1 MRKPDTQTAIHQI
14 NRALLILLLLASGLW
29 APSFA
34 VAQSKQESPLDTQ
47 LLPIGELFS
56 LIIRADGESDPP
68 ARITAKSLPNNA
80 VLLRNLDGSRTFMW
94 IPQKEDI
101 GDKTIE
107 VTVTDAQD
115 SAIAATYPIHF
126 EVVDQLVG
134 TASSKEEVTP
144 NTTASGEPE
153 ATNDNT
159 DTEAA
164 AEPDTKPTAESVAES
179 VAAPDTESVA
189 EPDTKPTAE
198 SVAESVAAPD
208 TESVAETVTES
219 VAETVTESVAETV
232 TESVAAPV
240 TESVAETLAAPDTE
254 SDTESVMEPDTV
266 AATEPETETV
276 AEPDAETALQ
286 PEAVP
291 AVETESNVTV
301 ESADTIAEATA
312 NTTVTDAVGSAA
324 AATALEG
331 DETEEQQLPPPQ
343 LNVPSQ
349 AITASIYKELRIVIN
364 HSDLSGTPA
373 NLTALNMPK
382 KARLEPTAEGH
393 VIEWTPDVYDIGETA
408 IILIATDKQS
418 SDLRTSRRLNISVS
432 R

>member
-164 AEPDTKPTAESVAES
+164 
-179 VAAPDTESVA
+179 A

>member
-179 VAAPDTESVA
+179 VAAPD
-189 EPDTKPTAE
+189 
-198 SVAESVAAPD
+198 
-208 TESVAETVTES
+208 TES

>member
-101 GDKTIE
+101 GEKTIE

-189 EPDTKPTAE
+189 E
-198 SVAESVAAPD
+198 
-208 TESVAETVTES
+208 TVTES
-219 VAETVTESVAETV
+219 VAETVTESVAE
-232 TESVAAPV
+232 P
-240 TESVAETLAAPDTE
+240 LAAPDTE

-324 AATALEG
+324 AATALEV